1 MIQSFEMD
9 FGDNTLNSVGFG
21 LLRETFIGLLMFNGY
36 PCIHLSI
43 ACGNFLWCGCL
54 LTIDALVM

>member
-1 MIQSFEMD
+1 MD

-36 PCIHLSI
+36 PCIHL
-43 ACGNFLWCGCL
+43 
-54 LTIDALVM
+54 